1 MSDATLKDWQSALQ
15 RARDEAPFLARALS
29 RQPQLA
35 DLLERGEGEAALEWV
50 QGAGGGC
57 DEVGAALRR
66 ERLALATALAIGDLA
81 GAFSLSRVMAELS
94 NFADHALDTAI
105 KEAIARRMP
114 DAEPKGMFALA
125 LGKQGASELNYSS
138 DIDPII
144 LFDSETLPRRENDD
158 PAEAAQRY
166 AREVVNLLSA
176 NTAEGYVFRV
186 DLRLRPAS
194 EVSPSAISVP
204 SALAHYQSSALAWER
219 AAFIRVRAA
228 AGDIPA
234 GEDFLHQIDNFVWRS
249 ALDFGAVEEVRQLT
263 LRIRANQAD
272 LGGQLTPGPGFNLK
286 QGRGGIRE
294 IEFFAQTHQLIHGG
308 RDSSL
313 RVKGTRA
320 ALDALA
326 AAGRIEQSQAD
337 DLGRCY
343 DRLRV
348 LEHRLQMVEDRQTH
362 SLPEGDAL
370 DSVARLDGMKDG
382 AALVAELMQI
392 TNVVA
397 REYDTLI
404 EAEDGGA
411 SVSVSASPIPL
422 AEPEPLREKLA
433 GLGFATPKR
442 LAKRI
447 ESWRDGRYQSLRS
460 DAALDAFDA
469 MLPALLEALS
479 KAAAPDQALARWE
492 SVLENASSAVNF
504 FRLLEAQPEL
514 FGQLIAVLTLAPPL
528 ADELGQRPQL
538 LDILIDGSALE
549 LPGAVED
556 LAQDMA
562 CDGEQW
568 AYEDVLD
575 QIRQVTSEHRFA
587 LGVQLIQG
595 VHDPLDIAAG
605 LSRLA
610 EAGIVVAHTAAAA
623 EFSRAHGKI
632 PGSELL
638 VLGLGRLGGGMLTHA
653 SDLDIVYL
661 FTGAFDAQSDGA
673 RPLSGSVYFNRLAQR
688 VTAAL
693 SVATAQGALYEV
705 DTRLRPQGAQGPLAT
720 TTTSFAKYQAETA
733 WSWEHMALT
742 RARLLSGGAGAGV
755 RLRGQIADVLLQTR
769 DHAQLRTDVLSMR
782 ADIARHKTPGGPMD
796 VKLLRGGLVDTEFCV
811 HFLQLR
817 SGVGLQPHLGD
828 AITELADAGL
838 VSGDLRDAWELM
850 TRILVCGRLLAP
862 HLGHPPAAAAE
873 AMARACGQENF
884 DDLLQSLGKA
894 RQEVARNW
902 AQIFGQELEIDS
914 DE

>member
-1 MSDATLKDWQSALQ
+1 MSDDTVTGWQSALQ

-29 RQPQLA
+29 RQPELA
-35 DLLERGEGEAALEWV
+35 DLLEQGAGEAALHWAR
-50 QGAGGGC
+50 QAGSGC

-81 GAFSLSRVMAELS
+81 GAFSLERVMAQLS
-94 NFADHALDTAI
+94 SFADRALDTAI
-105 KEAIARRMP
+105 KEAIARRVP
-114 DAEPKGMFALA
+114 DAEPSGMFALA
-125 LGKQGASELNYSS
+125 LGKQGAGELNYSS
-138 DIDPII
+138 DIDPIL
-144 LFDSETLPRRENDD
+144 LFDPETLPRRDKDD
-158 PAEAAQRY
+158 AGEAAQRY

-194 EVSPSAISVP
+194 EVSPLAVSAQ
-204 SALAHYQSSALAWER
+204 SAMAHYQSSALAWER
-219 AAFIRVRAA
+219 AAFIRARAA
-228 AGDIPA
+228 AGDIAA

-249 ALDFGAVEEVRQLT
+249 ALDFGAVEEVRLLT
-263 LRIRANQAD
+263 ERIRANQAD
-272 LGGQLTPGPGFNLK
+272 LGGPLTPGPGFNLK

-308 RDSSL
+308 RDASL

-326 AAGRIEQSQAD
+326 AAERIEQAEAD

-343 DRLRV
+343 DRLRA

-362 SLPEGDAL
+362 SLPTGDAL
-370 DSVARLDGMKDG
+370 DSVARLDGLKDG
-382 AALVAELMQI
+382 AALVAELEQI
-392 TNVVA
+392 TDVVA
-397 REYDTLI
+397 RAYDTLI
-404 EAEDGGA
+404 EAEDGGGA
-411 SVSVSASPIPL
+411 AAPTLL

-433 GLGFATPKR
+433 ELGFATPKR

-447 ESWRDGRYQSLRS
+447 EGWRDGRYQSLRS
-460 DAALDAFDA
+460 EAALDAFDA

-479 KAAAPDQALARWE
+479 KAVDPDQALARWE

-538 LDILIDGSALE
+538 LDILMDGSALA
-549 LPGAVED
+549 LPDTVEA
-556 LAQDMA
+556 LAQDMR
-562 CDGEQW
+562 CDDELA
-568 AYEDVLD
+568 AYEDALD
-575 QIRQVTSEHRFA
+575 QIRQVTSEWRFA
-587 LGVQLIQG
+587 LGVQLIEG

-610 EAGIVVAHTAAAA
+610 EAGIVAAQEAALA
-623 EFSRAHGKI
+623 EFSRAHGDI
-632 PGSELL
+632 HGAELL

-661 FTGAFDAQSDGA
+661 FTGAFDAQSGGGPDGE
-673 RPLSGSVYFNRLAQR
+673 RPLSAAIYFNRLAQR

-705 DTRLRPQGAQGPLAT
+705 DTRLRPQGAQGPLAV
-720 TTTSFAKYQAETA
+720 TTTSFAKYQTQTA

-742 RARLLSGGAGAGV
+742 RARVLSGGAIAGE

-769 DHAQLRTDVLSMR
+769 DEAQLRIDVLKMR
-782 ADIARHKTPGGPMD
+782 ADMASHKSLGGRMD
-796 VKLLRGGLVDTEFCV
+796 VKLMRGGLVDTEFCV
-811 HFLQLR
+811 HFLQLSR
-817 SGVGLQPHLGD
+817 GAGLNPHLGE
-828 AITELADAGL
+828 AIGELAEAGL
-838 VSGDLRDAWELM
+838 VSSQLRDAWELM

-873 AMARACGQENF
+873 AMAAACGHDSF
-884 DDLLQSLGKA
+884 DKLLQSLSKA

-902 AQIFGQELEIDS
+902 ARTFGQELEITG